1 MNTRKFEAIIVDDE
15 PAAISTL
22 ENALLAYP
30 ELNILAHFTN
40 PEEAFTAI
48 CRQHPDIVFLD
59 IDMPGMTGIELL
71 DQLHQAGLHPITAF
85 VTAFDKYAI
94 EAIHRSAFDYL
105 VKPINPTELEKVIIK
120 FLNQPSQPVHEDRI
134 KILLER
140 FNPAKRIK
148 IPTTGGFIVVD
159 FSDILYV
166 EADWNYA
173 DIYFDESTKH
183 LVTTNIGK
191 LEKILP
197 ETDFCRISRS
207 IIVNI
212 NYLTKVNRL
221 KRLAILKKDG
231 KEYPFKIPLLNIRKL
246 EARLDLQ

>member
-1 MNTRKFEAIIVDDE
+1 MNKKTFNAIIVDDE

-22 ENALLAYP
+22 EKALSAYP
-30 ELNILAHFTN
+30 ELNVLVHFTD
-40 PEEAFTAI
+40 PVEALTAI

-71 DQLHQAGLHPITAF
+71 DQLHQVGFKPISVF
-85 VTAFDKYAI
+85 VTAFDNFAI

-105 VKPINPTELEKVIIK
+105 VKPINQKELDKVIIK
-120 FLNQPSQPVHEDRI
+120 ILTQPKEHLQDDQI
-134 KILLER
+134 KSLLEK

-148 IPTTGGFIVVD
+148 IPTTGGFIVINTA
-159 FSDILYV
+159 DILYV

-173 DIYFDESTKH
+173 DIYFDETTKH
-183 LVTTNIGK
+183 MVTINLGA
-191 LEKILP
+191 LEKMLP
-197 ETDFCRISRS
+197 EADFCRISRS
-207 IIVNI
+207 IIVNV

-221 KRLAILKKDG
+221 KRTAFLKKDG

-246 EARLDLQ
+246 EAKLEG